1 MAVLVTG
8 ARGAVARE
16 VVSQLLAAGERVR
29 AASAAGPPVGFPSEV
44 DTVHADLG
52 DPATLP
58 AALAGVEKVFL
69 YAEPAGADGF
79 AAAALAAGVRHVVL
93 LSSGAIIH
101 PGAGNGPIALKHA
114 AVEKVLEA
122 SGIPWTFVRPD
133 AFAANALQWAAGIRA
148 EGVVRTAFPA
158 AASAPIHERDV
169 AEVVVTTLLEPGHE
183 GTAPALSGP
192 ESLTQA
198 EQIGILS
205 DVLGRPVRV
214 QRIAV
219 AEARRQLEAVL
230 PVAFAEF
237 LVEAQAAAELGPAT
251 VRTGVADITGRLPLS
266 FVEWAKE
273 HAGDFRA
280 PVPDLSKN

>member
-1 MAVLVTG
+1 MTVLVTG

-29 AASAAGPPVGFPSEV
+29 VGSAAGPPGGFASEV
-44 DTVHADLG
+44 DSVRADLA

-58 AALAGVEKVFL
+58 AALAGVDKVFL
-69 YAEPAGADGF
+69 YAEPAGIGGF
-79 AAAALAAGVRHVVL
+79 VAAASAAGVRHVVL

-101 PGAGNGPIALKHA
+101 PGAENGPIALKHA
-114 AVEKVLEA
+114 AVEKALEG

-133 AFAANALQWAAGIRA
+133 AFAANALQWAADIRA
-148 EGVVRTAFPA
+148 DGVVRTAFPG

-169 AEVVVTTLLEPGHE
+169 AEVVVTALLEPGHE

-198 EQIGILS
+198 EQIGIIS
-205 DVLGRPVRV
+205 DVVGVAVRV
-214 QRIAV
+214 ERIAV

-230 PVAFAEF
+230 PAAFAEF
-237 LVEAQAAAELGPAT
+237 LVQAQAAAERGPAT
-251 VRTGVADITGRLPLS
+251 VRTGVADITGRFPLS
-266 FVEWAKE
+266 FVEWAKD
-273 HAGDFRA
+273 HADDFRV
-280 PVPDLSKN
+280 PVPDLGKN